1 MQLIKP
7 NPAYLIKSRET
18 LDNAK
23 RVEQQYTRA
32 SDSLGSAG
40 ASDDFSEIQD
50 VDLFVNQQMLCFSL
64 KEYNSGD
71 TYNLQRLN
79 STNTQLDRLRQISNN
94 LQLSNNLQQE
104 ISAARSPG
112 MPVENL
118 IFTANSMIVEVKNIL
133 NTTFVDES
141 LFSGTTTATPA
152 VGLLNNPGVTTG
164 GIVTKGYYLGNF
176 ETITFNADSAT
187 QINIDANAGSD
198 GIAQLVYAINLCIY
212 AGGDPNLMDRLGYAN
227 DLCFQASQNIINDG
241 ATLQTQMKN
250 LTVAKE
256 GLLTQEANAEVAIQS
271 AGYETPS
278 EALQK
283 FINAKTLMEV
293 GQSMII
299 QNEFLRDLV
308 HTLNR

>member
-1 MQLIKP
+1 MPLIKP

-18 LDNAK
+18 LESAK
-23 RVEQQYTRA
+23 RVEQQYNKA

-40 ASDDFSEIQD
+40 ASDDFSDIQD

-94 LQLSNNLQQE
+94 LQQE

-112 MPVENL
+112 MPVTNL
-118 IFTANSMIVEVKNIL
+118 ISTANSMIIEVKNIL

-141 LFSGTTTATPA
+141 LFAGTTTATPA
-152 VGLLNNPGVTTG
+152 VGSLDNPGVTTG
-164 GIVTKGYYLGNF
+164 GIVTNDYYLGND
-176 ETITFNADSAT
+176 ETITFNADTAT
-187 QINIDANAGSD
+187 QINIDVNAGKD

-212 AGGDPNLMDRLGYAN
+212 AGGDPHLMDRLGYAN

-250 LTVAKE
+250 LTIAKE
-256 GLLTQEANAEVAIQS
+256 NLLTQQASAETAIQN

-278 EALQK
+278 QALQK

-308 HTLNR
+308 ATLSR

>member
-1 MQLIKP
+1 MPLIKP

-94 LQLSNNLQQE
+94 LQQE

-118 IFTANSMIVEVKNIL
+118 ISTANSMIVEVKNIL

-152 VGLLNNPGVTTG
+152 VGSLDNPGVTTG
-164 GIVTKGYYLGNF
+164 GIVTKDYYLGNF